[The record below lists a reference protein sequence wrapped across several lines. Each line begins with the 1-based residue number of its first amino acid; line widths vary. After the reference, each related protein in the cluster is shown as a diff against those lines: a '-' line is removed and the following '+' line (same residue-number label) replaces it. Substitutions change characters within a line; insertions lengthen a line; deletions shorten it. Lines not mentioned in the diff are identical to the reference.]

1 MVCPSCG
8 RQVAGTEAC
17 RFCGA
22 NVKNGVTLSPESVP
36 LAGGGT
42 SPGTVDDSF
51 RQKHDAT
58 TSLILGIVSFA
69 TLPVVFA
76 FSYVFANLP
85 VIFVYFKADLPAD
98 VFAVLFATAIFGG
111 MLALV
116 LGRRANQAVRRIEGG
131 ISGNDRAKRGM
142 VLGAVGAG
150 IWSLVRHSYLLP
162 HSRLEGGVSAVGSL
176 RTISTAAITYS
187 SQYGHGFP
195 LRLSFL
201 APPKLGRLVGST
213 WKYDDPNDQ
222 AAGLI
227 DAVSAAGNKS
237 GYRFYYLAGPVDSQG
252 VVQSYT
258 VHADP
263 LQPSAEHPYYFTDQT
278 GVVRKQLWR
287 EANASS
293 PPVD

>member
-116 LGRRANQAVRRIEGG
+116 LGRRANQAVRRIEGE
-131 ISGNDRAKRGM
+131 
-142 VLGAVGAG
+142 
-150 IWSLVRHSYLLP
+150 YLATIGP
-162 HSRLEGGVSAVGSL
+162 SAAWFWEPWEPEFG
-176 RTISTAAITYS
+176 
-187 SQYGHGFP
+187 P
-195 LRLSFL
+195 LSSFL
-201 APPKLGRLVGST
+201 ASCPIHG
-213 WKYDDPNDQ
+213 WK
-222 AAGLI
+222 
-227 DAVSAAGNKS
+227 V
-237 GYRFYYLAGPVDSQG
+237 
-252 VVQSYT
+252 
-258 VHADP
+258 
-263 LQPSAEHPYYFTDQT
+263 
-278 GVVRKQLWR
+278 
-287 EANASS
+287 ASR
-293 PPVD
+293 P